1 MDWRSGDPFDGM
13 ARRAA
18 TQRLPSRLRAGALS
32 LVLAG
37 ALLPSFGIAQ
47 TDQRVLVTDAKVT
60 LANFLSDPNM
70 KSLQTNLGQAKAVL
84 IAPNVA
90 RAGLI
95 VGGSG
100 GRAVAIARDAK
111 TGKWVGPA
119 FYTLATA
126 SVGFQAGVAVSEM
139 ITLVMTDKALN
150 SLLSD
155 SFRMGGD
162 LSVAVG
168 PVGGGAR
175 SNLTADLVSFSRSQ
189 GVYAGL
195 NFDGTIVSTA
205 DDWNWIYYGKTAS
218 PVDIFVRTT
227 VRNEQAK
234 ELLNMV
240 GAAAGANPPLKK

>member
-1 MDWRSGDPFDGM
+1 MGRRSTM
-13 ARRAA
+13 
-18 TQRLPSRLRAGALS
+18 QRLSSRLRATALA
-32 LVLAG
+32 LVLT
-37 ALLPSFGIAQ
+37 LLPTFGIAQ
-47 TDQRVLVTDAKVT
+47 TDQRVLVTDAQVT
-60 LANFLSDPNM
+60 LANFLNDPNM
-70 KSLQTNLGQAKAVL
+70 TSLQANLGRAKAVL

-90 RAGLI
+90 KAGFI

-126 SVGFQAGVAVSEM
+126 SVGFQAGIAVSEM
-139 ITLVMTDKALN
+139 VTLVMTDKALN

-162 LSVAVG
+162 LAIAVG

-175 SNLTADLVSFSRSQ
+175 SDLTADLVSFSRSQ

-195 NFDGTIVSTA
+195 NFDGTIVSTT
-205 DDWNWIYYGKTAS
+205 DDWNRIYYGKVAS
-218 PVDIFVRTT
+218 PVDIFVR
-227 VRNEQAK
+227 VSVHNEQAN
-234 ELLNMV
+234 ELLNM
-240 GAAAGANPPLKK
+240 AAGAAGSAPNK

>member
-1 MDWRSGDPFDGM
+1 MNWRSGDLFDGM
-13 ARRAA
+13 ARRSA
-18 TQRLPSRLRAGALS
+18 TQRFPSRLRAAALS
-32 LVLAG
+32 LVLG
-37 ALLPSFGIAQ
+37 LLPAFSIAQ
-47 TDQRVLVTDAKVT
+47 TDQRVLVTDAKLT
-60 LANFLSDPNM
+60 LANFLNDPDM
-70 KSLQTNLGQAKAVL
+70 KSLQKSLGQAKAVL

-100 GRAVAIARDAK
+100 GRAVGIARDAK

-126 SVGFQAGVAVSEM
+126 SVGFQAGIAVSEM
-139 ITLVMTDKALN
+139 VTLVMTDKGLN

-162 LSVAVG
+162 LSIAVG

-205 DDWNWIYYGKTAS
+205 DDWNRIYYGKVAS
-218 PVDIFVRTT
+218 PVDIFVRTS

-234 ELLNMV
+234 ELLNV
-240 GAAAGANPPLKK
+240 AAGAASASPAPKK

>member
-1 MDWRSGDPFDGM
+1 MRRLS
-13 ARRAA
+13 ARVRAA
-18 TQRLPSRLRAGALS
+18 ALL
-32 LVLAG
+32 LVLSG
-37 ALLPSFGIAQ
+37 TLLPASSIAQ
-47 TDQRVLVTDAKVT
+47 TDQRVLVTDAKLA

-70 KSLQTNLGQAKAVL
+70 TSLQSNLGHAKAVL

-90 RAGLI
+90 KAGFI

-126 SVGFQAGVAVSEM
+126 SVGFQAGIAVSEM
-139 ITLVMTDKALN
+139 VTLVMTDKGLN

-162 LSVAVG
+162 LAIAVG

-175 SNLTADLVSFSRSQ
+175 SDLTADLVSFSRSQ

-195 NFDGTIVSTA
+195 NFDGTIVSTS
-205 DDWNWIYYGKTAS
+205 DDWNRIYYGKATS
-218 PVDIFVRTT
+218 PADIFVRMS
-227 VRNEQAK
+227 VRNEQAN
-234 ELLNMV
+234 ELLNMAAV
-240 GAAAGANPPLKK
+240 AAGSASAPNK

>member
-1 MDWRSGDPFDGM
+1 MSRRS
-13 ARRAA
+13 A
-18 TQRLPSRLRAGALS
+18 TQRLSSRLYAGALS
-32 LVLAG
+32 LVLVLIPA
-37 ALLPSFGIAQ
+37 FGIAQ

-60 LANFLSDPNM
+60 LANFLSDPDM
-70 KSLQTNLGQAKAVL
+70 RSLQGNLGRAKAVL

-90 RAGLI
+90 KAGFI

-139 ITLVMTDKALN
+139 ITLVMTDKALS

-162 LSVAVG
+162 LSIAVG

-205 DDWNWIYYGKTAS
+205 DNWNRIYYGKTAS
-218 PVDIFVRTT
+218 PVDIFVRAS
-227 VRNEQAK
+227 VRNEQAQ
-234 ELLNMV
+234 ELLNMAA
-240 GAAAGANPPLKK
+240 AAAGATSAPKK